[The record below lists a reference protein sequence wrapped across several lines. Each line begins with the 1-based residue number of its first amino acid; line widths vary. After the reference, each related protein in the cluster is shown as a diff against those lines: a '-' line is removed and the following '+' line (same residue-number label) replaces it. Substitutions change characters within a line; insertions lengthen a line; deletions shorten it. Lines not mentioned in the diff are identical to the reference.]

1 MEVIGIICEFN
12 PFHNGHIYFINKI
25 KELYPDSL
33 LILVLNGYFL
43 ERGDIS
49 IESKEE
55 KVKLALENNIDII
68 LELPVLFGTMSADIF
83 ASTSLEILNNMHITK
98 LVFGSESNDIN
109 ILTNLAKQELNNNF
123 NIKIKEYLDKGYN
136 YPTSLSKALN
146 TNINTPNDLLGI
158 SYIKAIL
165 KNNYKITPITIKR
178 TNNYHDI
185 VSNDNIISASNIR
198 NKLNNNI
205 NIDKYIPS
213 NSNII
218 NINYDLLFKLIK
230 YKIITDNNL
239 SQYETVDEGIENKL
253 KKEIYKSNNIDE
265 LIHNIKSKR
274 YTYNRLK
281 RMLIH
286 ILLGIKKNDSN
297 IKLEYIRLLGF
308 NNKGKLY
315 LHSIKSSIPI
325 ITKYRNIDSKIK
337 LYEDRASLIYSL
349 ITNIDTYTYE
359 NNNKPIIYK

>member
-1 MEVIGIICEFN
+1 MEIIGIICEFN
-12 PFHNGHIYFINKI
+12 PLHNGHVYFINKI
-25 KELYPDSL
+25 KELYPNSII
-33 LILVLNGYFL
+33 ILVLNGYFL

-55 KVKLALENNIDII
+55 KTRLALENNIDIV
-68 LELPVLFGTMSADIF
+68 LELPALYGTMSADIF

-98 LVFGSESNDIN
+98 LIFGSESNDIN
-109 ILTNLAKQELNNNF
+109 TLTNLAKEELNNDF
-123 NIKIKEYLDKGYN
+123 NIKVKEYLDKGYN
-136 YPTSLSKALN
+136 YPSALSKSLN
-146 TNINTPNDLLGI
+146 TNIKTPNDLLAI
-158 SYIKAIL
+158 SYIKAII
-165 KNNYKITPITIKR
+165 KNNYDIKPITIKR
-178 TNNYHDI
+178 TNDYHDLI
-185 VSNDNIISASNIR
+185 SNDEIISASNIR
-198 NKLNNNI
+198 NKLDNNI

-213 NSNII
+213 NSNIL

-230 YKIITDNNL
+230 YKIITEDNL

-286 ILLGIKKNDSN
+286 ILLGIKSQDTN

-315 LHSIKSSIPI
+315 LHNIKTNIPI

-337 LYEDRASLIYSL
+337 LYEDRASYIYSL
-349 ITNIDTYTYE
+349 VTNIDTYTYE

>member
-1 MEVIGIICEFN
+1 MEIIGIICEFN
-12 PFHNGHIYFINKI
+12 PLHNGHVYFINKI
-25 KELYPDSL
+25 KELYPNSII
-33 LILVLNGYFL
+33 ILVLNGYFL

-55 KVKLALENNIDII
+55 KTRLALENNIDIV
-68 LELPVLFGTMSADIF
+68 LELPALYGTMSADIF

-98 LVFGSESNDIN
+98 LIFGSESNDIN
-109 ILTNLAKQELNNNF
+109 TLTNLAKEELNNDF
-123 NIKIKEYLDKGYN
+123 NIKVKEYLDKGYN
-136 YPTSLSKALN
+136 YPSALSKSLN
-146 TNINTPNDLLGI
+146 TNIKTPNDLLAI
-158 SYIKAIL
+158 SYIKAIIR
-165 KNNYKITPITIKR
+165 NNYDIKPITIKR
-178 TNNYHDI
+178 TNDYHDLI
-185 VSNDNIISASNIR
+185 SNDEIISASNIR
-198 NKLNNNI
+198 NKLDNNI

-213 NSNII
+213 NSNIL

-230 YKIITDNNL
+230 YKIITEDNL

-286 ILLGIKKNDSN
+286 ILLGIKSQDTN

-315 LHSIKSSIPI
+315 LHNIKTDIPI

-337 LYEDRASLIYSL
+337 LYEDRASYIYSL
-349 ITNIDTYTYE
+349 VTNIDTYTYE

>member
-1 MEVIGIICEFN
+1 MEIIGIICEFN
-12 PFHNGHIYFINKI
+12 PLHNGHVYFINKI
-25 KELYPDSL
+25 KELYPNSII
-33 LILVLNGYFL
+33 ILVLNGYFL

-55 KVKLALENNIDII
+55 KTRLALENNIDIV
-68 LELPVLFGTMSADIF
+68 LELPALYGTMSADIF

-98 LVFGSESNDIN
+98 LIFGSESNDIN
-109 ILTNLAKQELNNNF
+109 TLTNLAKEELNNDF
-123 NIKIKEYLDKGYN
+123 NIKVKEYLDKGYN
-136 YPTSLSKALN
+136 YPSALSKSLN
-146 TNINTPNDLLGI
+146 TNIKTPNDLLAI
-158 SYIKAIL
+158 SYIKAII
-165 KNNYKITPITIKR
+165 KNNYDIKPITIKR
-178 TNNYHDI
+178 TNDYHDLI
-185 VSNDNIISASNIR
+185 SNDEIISASNIR
-198 NKLNNNI
+198 NKLDNNI

-213 NSNII
+213 NSNIL

-230 YKIITDNNL
+230 YKIITEDNL

-286 ILLGIKKNDSN
+286 ILLGIKSQDTN

-315 LHSIKSSIPI
+315 LHNIKTDIPI

-337 LYEDRASLIYSL
+337 LYEDRASYIYSL
-349 ITNIDTYTYE
+349 VTNIDTYTYE